1 MLNPTSKTFWTG
13 IAMIAAGVL
22 AMFAPNVAAGV
33 GIQTSPE
40 LLIGN
45 GFGLIFLKDAIR
57 KVAA

>member
-1 MLNPTSKTFWTG
+1 
-13 IAMIAAGVL
+13 VL
-22 AMFAPNVAAGV
+22 AMFAPDVAAGV
-33 GIQTSPE
+33 GIQTSPD